1 MESENVDACVITS
14 NVNLWYATDHLIMG
28 CLYIPAQ
35 GEPLLFVRRPVG
47 LSGDRIFYIR
57 KVEQLVGIL
66 KEKGLALPRRVMLEG
81 DILTHAE
88 WLRYEALFAP
98 ATTVNGSPAIR
109 QVRGVKTAAE
119 LEIIRRSGK
128 IHADVYRKIP
138 GLYRSGMTDLE
149 LSIEIEREMRLAGNL
164 GILRIFGQSME
175 VFFGSVLTG
184 DNAAAPSPYDFAL
197 GGRGTHPSLP
207 IGADNSVLRQGTTV
221 MIDVGG
227 NFEGYLTDMTRI
239 YSIGRL
245 PERGYSAHQTAL
257 DIQNEIA
264 VMAKPGVNCEDIYNL
279 AIKMAERAGLA
290 DCFMGSRQQARFI
303 GHGVGVELN
312 ELPVLG
318 ARSRD
323 ILATGMVLA
332 LEPKFVLEGIGAVGI
347 ENTFIVTDKGLE
359 KATVLNNEADEGI
372 IDLEQS
378 VK

>member
-1 MESENVDACVITS
+1 MASENADACVITS
-14 NVNLWYATDHLIMG
+14 NVNLWYTTDQLIMG

-57 KVEQLVGIL
+57 KVEQLVEIL
-66 KEKGLALPRRVMLEG
+66 NERDVPLPRRVMLEG

-98 ATTVNGSPAIR
+98 AIAVNGSPAIR
-109 QVRGVKTAAE
+109 QVRGVKTDAE

-184 DNAAAPSPYDFAL
+184 DNASEPSPYDFAL
-197 GGRGTHPSLP
+197 GGKGVHPSLP
-207 IGADNSVLRQGTTV
+207 VGSDNSMLRHGTTV

-227 NFEGYLTDMTRI
+227 NFEGYLTDMTRM

-245 PERGYSAHQTAL
+245 PERGYAAHQTAL

-264 VMAKPGVNCEDIYNL
+264 VMAKPGVSCEDMYNL
-279 AIKMAERAGLA
+279 AVKMAERAGLA

-303 GHGVGVELN
+303 AHGVGVELN
-312 ELPVLG
+312 ELPVVG

-323 ILATGMVLA
+323 IFTPGMVLA

-359 KATVLNNEADEGI
+359 KVTILSNDEEI
-372 IDLEQS
+372 VDLEQGL
-378 VK
+378 K